1 MLPAGTKRS
10 KGRELTADAP
20 RRRNMSTYLGFLKF
34 PSLLGCRRKSPLLL
48 ALAFIVT
55 VIAGERGAVAQS
67 AESANAGRAL
77 VSVGVAASGYT
88 LGYGDRRIIGMAAWI
103 DADTIRRFGF
113 ETEMRRLEYHQTANV
128 HAETYLTGVRYHVN
142 LSRTQPYVKVL
153 GGYGHFNFP
162 YNYAKGSYFV
172 IAGGGGVDYRLS
184 HRWTVRADVEYQSW
198 PQFTYGPMNSIGAN
212 VGIRCRVF

>member
-1 MLPAGTKRS
+1 
-10 KGRELTADAP
+10 
-20 RRRNMSTYLGFLKF
+20 MSSYLSFLKF
-34 PSLLGCRRKSPLLL
+34 PGFCGRQRQSTMLLMLTL
-48 ALAFIVT
+48 FVT
-55 VIAGERGAVAQS
+55 AIAGERCALAQS

-113 ETEMRRLEYHQTANV
+113 ESEMRRLEFRQTANV
-128 HAETYLTGVRYHVN
+128 HAETYLTGVRYHLN
-142 LSRTQPYVKVL
+142 LARTQPYVKVL

-162 YNYAKGSYFV
+162 NNYAKGSYFV

-212 VGIRCRVF
+212 VGIRYRVF

>member
-1 MLPAGTKRS
+1 
-10 KGRELTADAP
+10 
-20 RRRNMSTYLGFLKF
+20 MSTYLGLLKF
-34 PSLLGCRRKSPLLL
+34 PGFFDCRRKSPILL
-48 ALAFIVT
+48 ALALFASA
-55 VIAGERGAVAQS
+55 IAGERCAMAQS

-88 LGYGDRRIIGMAAWI
+88 LGDGDRKIIGLTAWI

-113 ETEMRRLEYHQTANV
+113 ETEIRRLEYRQTANV
-128 HAETYLTGVRYHVN
+128 HAETYLTGVRYHLN
-142 LSRTQPYVKVL
+142 LAHVQPYVKVL

-184 HRWTVRADVEYQSW
+184 HRWTVRGDFEYQSW

-212 VGIRCRVF
+212 IGIRCRVF